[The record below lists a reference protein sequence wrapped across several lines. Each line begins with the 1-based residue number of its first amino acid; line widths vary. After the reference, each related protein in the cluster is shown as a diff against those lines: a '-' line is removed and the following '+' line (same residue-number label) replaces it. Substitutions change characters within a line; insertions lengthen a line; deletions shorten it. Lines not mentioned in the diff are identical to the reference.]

1 MRDFPLRGVSKDVN
15 KAAKSRPTKKDEDMK
30 INLLLAV
37 ATLAI
42 LTAVNSASAV
52 EPLLS
57 PKAKA
62 QADSLRTVPGSTK
75 DMIDRSVG
83 PGSPKG
89 RELAYSLRKVPST
102 GPSVDLAHGPRPTM
116 SPKDPRYDTALRE
129 LRAKEFYVAPL
140 K

>member
-1 MRDFPLRGVSKDVN
+1 
-15 KAAKSRPTKKDEDMK
+15 MK
-30 INLLLAV
+30 TTLLLAATV
-37 ATLAI
+37 ALFTVV
-42 LTAVNSASAV
+42 TTASAA

-62 QADSLRTVPGSTK
+62 LADSLRTVPGSTK
-75 DMIDRSVG
+75 DLIDRS
-83 PGSPKG
+83 PALGSPKG

-116 SPKDPRYDTALRE
+116 SPKDPRYETVLRE
-129 LRAKEFYVAPL
+129 LRAREFQVAPL

>member
-1 MRDFPLRGVSKDVN
+1 MQRREQSGEEPR
-15 KAAKSRPTKKDEDMK
+15 KKRKMNDMK
-30 INLLLAV
+30 TTLLLAAATV
-37 ATLAI
+37 AV
-42 LTAVNSASAV
+42 LTTISAASAA

-62 QADSLRTVPGSTK
+62 LADSLRTVPGSTT
-75 DMIDRSVG
+75 DMIDRSVS

-89 RELAYSLRKVPST
+89 RELAYSLRKIPST
-102 GPSVDLAHGPRPTM
+102 GPSVDLAHGSRPTL
-116 SPKDPRYDTALRE
+116 SPKDPRYETALRE